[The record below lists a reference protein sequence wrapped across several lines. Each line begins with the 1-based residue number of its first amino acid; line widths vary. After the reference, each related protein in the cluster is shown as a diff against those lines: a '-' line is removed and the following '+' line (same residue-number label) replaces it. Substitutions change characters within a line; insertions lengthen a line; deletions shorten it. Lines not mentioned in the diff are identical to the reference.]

1 MRDEQ
6 IKQKI
11 ASFPRWHYRF
21 DLKGNPTPIWQ
32 EEFINRHEQR
42 KKYFFDPLVQLFG
55 GSLAGKR
62 VLDLGCNAGFWSL
75 AAVRAGCD
83 YVLGIDGRQMHI
95 DQANFV
101 FEVEEIERDRYDFVT
116 GDLFASDLREFGR
129 FDIVLCFGLMY
140 HVSKHVDLMEK
151 MEGVSD
157 DVLLVDTALS
167 KLPGSCLE
175 FRRDLPDDPRSAV
188 DRKLVMAPTWEA
200 MRDLAQEFGYE
211 VAVLKPDFDD
221 YEGSKDYRR
230 RRRAFLCAKH
240 TDIQRARVEIEIEP
254 PKMRPARQGRG
265 KSGRQPVR
273 ASSEMDAREI
283 HNLKGWM
290 RQTDL
295 ALLELFSSRRWR
307 LANAVGDVGRRILR
321 KERGPTAEDR
331 LLAIRNEFR
340 DWARKSGENQKRGTQ
355 GPKKTQ

>member
-6 IKQKI
+6 IRQKI

-21 DLKGNPTPIWQ
+21 DLKGNPTPIWR
-32 EEFINRHEQR
+32 EEWINRHEQR
-42 KKYFFDPLVQLFG
+42 KAYFFDPLVQLFG
-55 GSLAGKR
+55 GSLEGKR

-83 YVLGIDGRQMHI
+83 YVRGIDGRQMHV

-101 FEVEEIERDRYDFVT
+101 FEVEGTERDRYDFAT
-116 GDLFASDLREFGR
+116 GDLFATDLREFGR

-151 MEGVSD
+151 IVEVSD
-157 DVLLVDTALS
+157 DVLLIDTALS

-175 FRRDLPDDPRSAV
+175 FRRDILDEPRSAV
-188 DRKLVMAPTWEA
+188 DRQLVMAPTWEA

-211 VAVLKPDFDD
+211 VAVLKPNLGD

-240 TDIQRARVEIEIEP
+240 TDVRRVPAEIETSP
-254 PKMRPARQGRG
+254 PKVRPAQKKRGNPQRQSVG
-265 KSGRQPVR
+265 SGG
-273 ASSEMDAREI
+273 SGT
-283 HNLKGWM
+283 LKLERKM
-290 RQTDL
+290 RQTDA
-295 ALLELFSSRRWR
+295 ALSELFSSRRWR
-307 LANAVGDVGRRILR
+307 LSNAAGDIVRRILR
-321 KERGPTAEDR
+321 KSRGPTAEDR
-331 LLAIRNEFR
+331 LLAIRDEFHS
-340 DWARKSGENQKRGTQ
+340 WAENKDIRGP
-355 GPKKTQ
+355 GRER